1 MRIEAYA
8 FGCKGSATFL
18 NGQDKTRSLFSSA
31 RHEIYGKEADSN
43 GERSWPLGTDGK
55 KTGNT
60 LGETKHAFHP
70 ISTFSPDAGTMTFG
84 ERRPVC
90 KRRWEQTRTS
100 QGADSDVAG
109 ARFECRSS
117 QMRVWLVLDALTG
130 IGNETA
136 ARVPQFSAYALRRRS
151 KTYCFRTPS

>member
-1 MRIEAYA
+1 
-8 FGCKGSATFL
+8 
-18 NGQDKTRSLFSSA
+18 
-31 RHEIYGKEADSN
+31 
-43 GERSWPLGTDGK
+43 
-55 KTGNT
+55 
-60 LGETKHAFHP
+60 
-70 ISTFSPDAGTMTFG
+70 MTFG
-84 ERRPVC
+84 ECRPVC

-136 ARVPQFSAYALRRRS
+136 ARVPQFSAYALRGRVFKILIIFMS
-151 KTYCFRTPS
+151 KLSQK

>member
-1 MRIEAYA
+1 
-8 FGCKGSATFL
+8 
-18 NGQDKTRSLFSSA
+18 
-31 RHEIYGKEADSN
+31 
-43 GERSWPLGTDGK
+43 
-55 KTGNT
+55 
-60 LGETKHAFHP
+60 
-70 ISTFSPDAGTMTFG
+70 MTFG
-84 ERRPVC
+84 EYRPVC

-136 ARVPQFSAYALRRRS
+136 ARVPQFSAYALRRVCQNSLILKNHKALTFTSQGFAMS
-151 KTYCFRTPS
+151 KSCCTFRQKIFNYGKVTLSFL